1 MRHSEGAAASLFI
14 DTPSGLQ
21 IGASADMTVINT
33 AKIVPD
39 SDYVVRFLSSWDYRA
54 HAFRIADLLVAEDIR
69 DRETILGITG
79 NDEILAELVMF
90 LAESRRFVLT
100 ITDPLRIGVVFA
112 VWKEV
117 RRLQPHSPENPAG
130 EDSLRAKVAE
140 LEWLF
145 RGTPV
150 AWSIYIVDDECPE
163 GSLEVAQGIVDEF
176 RLKNVVLLRLRDA
189 LPTSELPLSKLDGA
203 SSSTKGGS
211 ILLGMQRAAEDGHDY
226 VMYTDCDNS
235 NNLGQIGLFLGE
247 LVGKGKKAAIGD
259 RRATRISEWHLT
271 RESESYA
278 NYILKRVHA
287 LLDFDLLLGDV
298 TCPFKM
304 FEREYLLT
312 LLQDMDVFDFC
323 VDFDIVGYL
332 KTSGAPVAIMPIV
345 SVDSDV
351 ETTWIALTNVKV
363 WWQKLHGFVYVID
376 KYNLPHNTLARKLV
390 REHLWSSEN
399 IRKVLETASRGVLL
413 NGCELTTEEQMV
425 MSFKEVESWIRASLA
440 EWREPADAG
449 TV

>member
-1 MRHSEGAAASLFI
+1 
-14 DTPSGLQ
+14 
-21 IGASADMTVINT
+21 MTVANI
-33 AKIVPD
+33 AKLVPD
-39 SDYVVRFLSSWDYRA
+39 TDYAVRFLSSWTYRA
-54 HAFRIADLLVAEDIR
+54 NAFRIADLLVADDIR
-69 DRETILGITG
+69 DRDAILEITD
-79 NDEILAELVMF
+79 NDEILAELVAF

-117 RRLQPHSPENPAG
+117 RRLQPYSSDNPAG
-130 EDSLRAKVAE
+130 EDGLRAKVAE

-150 AWSIYIVDDECPE
+150 TWSIYIVDDECPE
-163 GSLEVAQGIVDEF
+163 GSLDVARAIVDASG
-176 RLKNVVLLRLRDA
+176 LTNVFLIRLRDA
-189 LPTSELPLSKLDGA
+189 LPTSELPLSKLDSA

-211 ILLGMQRAAEDGHDY
+211 ILLGMQRAAQDGHDY

-235 NNLGQIGLFLGE
+235 NNLGQIGLFLSE

-259 RRATRISEWHLT
+259 RRATRVSEWHIT

-278 NYILKRVHA
+278 NYVLKRVHA

-312 LLQDMDVFDFC
+312 LLQNMDVFDFC

-332 KTSGAPVAIMPIV
+332 KTSGAPVAIIPIV

-376 KYNLPHNTLARKLV
+376 KYNLPHNELARQLV
-390 REHLWSSEN
+390 RESLWTSEN
-399 IRKVLETASRGVLL
+399 IQKVLETASRGVTSNGHLL
-413 NGCELTTEEQMV
+413 TAEGQLQ
-425 MSFKEVESWIRASLA
+425 MSFEEVDTWVRSALSDRRELAGAESR
-440 EWREPADAG
+440 
-449 TV
+449 

>member
-1 MRHSEGAAASLFI
+1 
-14 DTPSGLQ
+14 
-21 IGASADMTVINT
+21 MTVINT
-33 AKIVPD
+33 TKIVPD
-39 SDYVVRFLSSWDYRA
+39 SDYVVRFLSSWEYRA
-54 HAFRIADLLVAEDIR
+54 NAFRIADLLVADDII

-79 NDEILAELVMF
+79 NDEILAELVTF
-90 LAESRRFVLT
+90 LAQSRRFVLT
-100 ITDPLRIGVVFA
+100 IKDPLTIGVVFA

-130 EDSLRAKVAE
+130 EDGLRAKVAE

-145 RGTPV
+145 RGAPV
-150 AWSIYIVDDECPE
+150 TWSIYIVDDECPE
-163 GSLEVAQGIVDEF
+163 GSLEVAQAIVDESA
-176 RLKNVVLLRLRDA
+176 LKNVVLLRLRDE
-189 LPTSELPLSKLDGA
+189 LPASGLPLSRLDSA

-211 ILLGMQRAAEDGHDY
+211 ILLGMQRAARDGHDY

-235 NNLGQIGLFLGE
+235 NNLGQIGLFLSE

-259 RRATRISEWHLT
+259 RRATRISEWHVT

-304 FEREYLLT
+304 FEREYLLA

-332 KTSGAPVAIMPIV
+332 KTSGAPVAIIPIV

-376 KYNLPHNTLARKLV
+376 KYNLPHNALARKLV
-390 REHLWSSEN
+390 RENLWSSEN
-399 IRKVLETASRGVLL
+399 IRKVLETASRGVTANGRLL
-413 NGCELTTEEQMV
+413 TAQEQLT
-425 MSFKEVESWIRASLA
+425 MSFEEVDTWIRASLA
-440 EWREPADAG
+440 DRRELADAG